1 MKSGKSLKM
10 SIRLQNNMS
19 KEKIKS
25 SREIEIIANGLRN
38 HGNILVTTN
47 GIFDILHVGHIRY
60 LQEAKKLG
68 DMLIVAVNSDASTKR
83 LKGDSR
89 PINNENDRAEVL
101 AALECVDF
109 VTIFND
115 DNPIKILSLLKPN
128 VHVKGGDYSI
138 SQIVEKDAVEKSG
151 GKVVLIPMIE
161 GYSTTDI
168 IQKMNI

>member
-1 MKSGKSLKM
+1 
-10 SIRLQNNMS
+10 MS

-168 IQKMNI
+168 IQKMNITK

>member
-1 MKSGKSLKM
+1 M

-168 IQKMNI
+168 IQKMNITK